1 MCGASISWTLKVAH
15 VVQSANPSNER
26 RDRVVAFVAGRLDP
40 AESVAAV
47 LTEAEISSSRSILGS
62 LRSRRCSVVVTDRR
76 VFIIG
81 ESSWTGG
88 PKRIS
93 ATADRNQVHVTD
105 WDAASGRLVLSG
117 INGAITLQVRLLD
130 AASLQDEAT
139 AVVTALSPAL
149 AGAASEPAQQSAP
162 PTGALAAPA
171 DRSGAG
177 RIVFGFAYAGIVI
190 LLVALIAVPV
200 FFLVSSLTSG
210 GGGRAARSASR
221 PPATRGPSRAT
232 TSTTAAPRPP
242 APAASASPTAPQ
254 FGRVVY
260 QNSLATPSQGIDAV
274 TSDQFG
280 SALFANEQYVISESK
295 SSSYFTV
302 TPGDLKP
309 QIGLVSA
316 PTIAVDVTA
325 TPTKPSDGA
334 YGVMCR
340 SDNGGDSGY
349 IFAILQTGEADIT
362 RVDNSRFRNLAALP
376 AGRSPAIAT
385 GTAEN
390 RIRGICSGA
399 DGQPAHLTLVVNGQ
413 QVLEATDDQN
423 PLSAKGTF
431 QLFVEDADQP
441 SAVAFS
447 NLVVQVP

>member
-1 MCGASISWTLKVAH
+1 
-15 VVQSANPSNER
+15 VVQSTNPSSER

-40 AESVAAV
+40 AESVVAV
-47 LTEAEISSSRSILGS
+47 LTEAEISSSRSIIGS

-81 ESSWTGG
+81 ESGWTGG

-93 ATADRNQVHVTD
+93 ATADRNQVQVTD
-105 WDAASGRLVLSG
+105 WNAASGRLVLSG

-139 AVVTALSPAL
+139 AVVAAISPAL
-149 AGAASEPAQQSAP
+149 AGAASEPAQPLAPPIGAPSAP
-162 PTGALAAPA
+162 SH
-171 DRSGAG
+171 RSAAG
-177 RIVFGFAYAGIVI
+177 RVVFGFVYVGIVI
-190 LLVALIAVPV
+190 LLVAVVAVPV

-210 GGGRAARSASR
+210 GAGQAARSGSR
-221 PPATRGPSRAT
+221 PPATQRPSRAT
-232 TSTTAAPRPP
+232 TSTTAAPRSGGP
-242 APAASASPTAPQ
+242 APSASPTAAQ

-260 QNSLATPSQGIDAV
+260 QNSLGAPSQGIDVV
-274 TSDQFG
+274 TSDQYG
-280 SALFANEQYVISESK
+280 SALFVNQQYVISESK

-309 QIGLVSA
+309 QTGLASA

-325 TPTKPSDGA
+325 TPTTPSDGA

-349 IFAILQTGEADIT
+349 IFAILQSGEADIT
-362 RVDNSRFRNLAALP
+362 RVDNSRFRNLATLP
-376 AGRSPAIAT
+376 AGRSPAIAQ
-385 GTAEN
+385 GSAQN
-390 RIRGICSGA
+390 RVRGICSGG
-399 DGQPAHLTLVVNGQ
+399 DSQPAHLTLVVNGQ
-413 QVLEATDDQN
+413 QVLTATDAQN
-423 PLSAKGTF
+423 PLNPRGTF
-431 QLFVEDADQP
+431 QLFVEDADQS

-447 NLVVQVP
+447 NLLVQVP